1 MPGRSSKKKSAQK
14 KQAPARYVVP
24 PMSPVVTRSGSR
36 VADDNINNSAT
47 PTSLG
52 PVISDDSVFIQSA
65 VSQELKT
72 MEAKWD
78 TRFTRMEDNM
88 RSALCNQSVNKL
100 PYAAS
105 LPSPPLT
112 TASAAGP
119 TITTVESS
127 STSSARPGRAS
138 RGSSKSSR
146 SPSSSLDSSTRSSS
160 GHSSSR
166 SKKRHRRCR
175 RSRNRS
181 RSRSAARDRRRKQ
194 GKYTSLKYL
203 PGFTQVSSYERLVL
217 ANVRMALRFYKKDRD
232 IKGILDHIIL
242 LAEKAEPG
250 VFESDALIRYDE
262 SVKQEAYEHGL
273 DQFKKLDPAAI
284 VKHLSY
290 DGTKSAA
297 NSRRASGKRFN
308 SFNKA
313 PAAPSSGNSGN
324 PGPCYKFNF
333 ASGGCRRPRC
343 DYKHVCSACFRPGH
357 VNNDCQNVDRPS
369 DGSQK

>member
-1 MPGRSSKKKSAQK
+1 MCGIPLPGSVFPAVTTTCVTNINSPAAPRGRPSFWWRHIYVTAAPPYPFEFELSARTDPKFSLRVSTFSSMPGRISKKKKSAQK

-100 PYAAS
+100 PSAAS
-105 LPSPPLT
+105 SPSPPLT

-127 STSSARPGRAS
+127 STSSARPGHAS

-146 SPSSSLDSSTRSSS
+146 SPSSSSDSSTRSSS

-166 SKKRHRRCR
+166 SKKRHRRSR

-250 VFESDALIRYDE
+250 VFESDALRGD
-262 SVKQEAYEHGL
+262 VKIGWQQL
-273 DQFKKLDPAAI
+273 QPF
-284 VKHLSY
+284 
-290 DGTKSAA
+290 A
-297 NSRRASGKRFN
+297 N
-308 SFNKA
+308 
-313 PAAPSSGNSGN
+313 
-324 PGPCYKFNF
+324 
-333 ASGGCRRPRC
+333 GCW
-343 DYKHVCSACFRPGH
+343 
-357 VNNDCQNVDRPS
+357 
-369 DGSQK
+369 